1 MILLMMKKNYGVLLS
16 TYRWGISSP
25 NVNVTCFTAT
35 GMWGPRAGASLAWS
49 AVCTFAPASPVAW
62 IPNDSGGATE
72 KLASPPRVVELS
84 PHDKATALL
93 LEDWKTA

>member
-62 IPNDSGGATE
+62 ITA
-72 KLASPPRVVELS
+72 APPRNW
-84 PHDKATALL
+84 PRHDKATALL
-93 LEDWKTA
+93 LEDRKTA